1 MNEIVF
7 DNVKLEMFSNHLL
20 NEFANSVEENN
31 GVEGF
36 GAVISWF
43 IWLGDDNHG

>member
-7 DNVKLEMFSNHLL
+7 DNTELEMFSNCLL
-20 NEFANSVEENN
+20 DEFANSVEKDD

-36 GAVISWF
+36 RAVISWL
-43 IWLGDDNHG
+43 IWLGDNNCE